1 VVSNLYN
8 EGMAKTGKASPLYGK
23 LMTATL
29 SSQVKELWY
38 SRDEE
43 LPELP
48 RHGWSFDL
56 VTDMESVENR
66 DLLFKILEDCP
77 LTDREMLAIKLI
89 EHEGYTLDEAAQELD
104 CGRERARQI
113 HMKALRR
120 LRTHQV
126 KITGQKLW
134 ELECIVQTWRSWKW
148 SRVSPWLRESTYS
161 NGV

>member
-1 VVSNLYN
+1 
-8 EGMAKTGKASPLYGK
+8 MAKTGKASPLYGK

-38 SRDEE
+38 SRDDE

-56 VTDMESVENR
+56 VTDMEPVENR

-77 LTDREMLAIKLI
+77 LTDREMLAIRLI

-113 HMKALRR
+113 HMKAMRKIRR
-120 LRTHQV
+120 HQI
-126 KITGQKLW
+126 KITGQKLY
-134 ELECIVQTWRSWKW
+134 ELECEVTTWRRWKW
-148 SRVSPWLRESTYS
+148 TREST
-161 NGV
+161 